1 MNKKINIIK
10 KVFLVLSLIIYAYLV
25 FYRHNRFIYHMNYL
39 KCTIFIVLI
48 SIVVFILGLIE
59 NESKSYRENINIYI
73 ILYLTLLVSVTFFI
87 GRTDFKIYK
96 WWFPGQYVPFKTIK
110 MQFKYASMHTL
121 LKNVFG
127 NLTMLTPL
135 SFLLMIKNKKF
146 NNIFWQS
153 IIILPIILL
162 IEVTQALTHIGSFD
176 IDDIILNYV
185 GTIIFTFLITRFH
198 LIDHIRKLFYS
209 NLKKEQG
216 VYHE

>member
-1 MNKKINIIK
+1 MNKKINKIK
-10 KVFLVLSLIIYAYLV
+10 KVFLILSLIIYAYLV

-110 MQFKYASMHTL
+110 MQFKYALMHTL

-127 NLTMLTPL
+127 NLAMLTPL

-146 NNIFWQS
+146 NNIFWQT